1 MITFSRGTDKVTEGH
16 CGQSTDSM
24 QLETR
29 KKNIFLTIYCFNFY
43 PDGLPVSIKGAMLKK
58 SASGKDLL
66 KKSQTQR
73 YLENTG
79 VDLKK
84 GVSSYKID
92 YVNFLHAVLI

>member
-1 MITFSRGTDKVTEGH
+1 
-16 CGQSTDSM
+16 
-24 QLETR
+24 
-29 KKNIFLTIYCFNFY
+29 
-43 PDGLPVSIKGAMLKK
+43 MLKK

-92 YVNFLHAVLI
+92 YVNFLHAVLIWATRKNNMQINSADTFSSREKNLYLSVHCEAKRVGWEQLSFIHKNKHQAGF